1 MFHFSSSSL
10 PLTPSCAVQQLQGII
25 MEMNR
30 VGKFETLKIMNE
42 FDQALI
48 EKYGVNMTDAH
59 ITRYEALTAYEETG
73 SASQAAALLAEQRG
87 FKPLAGSVD

>member
-1 MFHFSSSSL
+1 MN
-10 PLTPSCAVQQLQGII
+10 
-25 MEMNR
+25 MNR

-59 ITRYEALTAYEETG
+59 ITRYEALTAYEKTG

-87 FKPLAGSVD
+87 FKPLPESVD